1 MVVQKSRHVVIN
13 LFPETTCDDLFA
25 PDFAELQL
33 RLPGRP
39 QLVAWKRPL
48 GIGPVA
54 SRESI
59 EINASCIHGEWT
71 VNFTVN
77 GP

>member
-1 MVVQKSRHVVIN
+1 MVVQDSRHVVTN
-13 LFPETTCDDLFA
+13 LVPETTCDAFFA

-33 RLPGRP
+33 RLPGRT
-39 QLVAWKRPL
+39 QLVAGKRPA

-59 EINASCIHGEWT
+59 EIMPH
-71 VNFTVN
+71 VFTVN